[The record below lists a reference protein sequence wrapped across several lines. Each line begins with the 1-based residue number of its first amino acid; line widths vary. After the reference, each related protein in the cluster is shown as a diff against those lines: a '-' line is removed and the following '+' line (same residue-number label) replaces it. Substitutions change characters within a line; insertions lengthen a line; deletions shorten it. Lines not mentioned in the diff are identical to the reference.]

1 MPPTRE
7 TIIVPSKTLF
17 GARLSYVLG
26 QMGIK
31 QVELRQRLNAHYYYH
46 HDVSR
51 SLVSR
56 WMSGERDP
64 TPYLKEI
71 VEVLR
76 GDLKNFFNTAGNA
89 RNHGLVRSP

>member
-17 GARLSYVLG
+17 GARLSFVLG

-31 QVELRQRLNAHYYYH
+31 QVEFRQRLNAHYYYR
-46 HDVSR
+46 DVSI

-71 VEVLR
+71 VGVLK

>member
-1 MPPTRE
+1 MPQTRE
-7 TIIVPSKTLF
+7 TIIIPSKTLF
-17 GARLSYVLG
+17 GTRLSYVLA

-31 QVELRQRLNAHYYYH
+31 QVELRQRLNAHYSYR
-46 HDVSR
+46 DVSR

-71 VEVLR
+71 VEVLK
-76 GDLKNFFNTAGNA
+76 GDLKNFFNTAGSS
-89 RNHGLVRSP
+89 RDHGLVCSP

>member
-1 MPPTRE
+1 MPPTKE

-31 QVELRQRLNAHYYYH
+31 QVEFRQRLNAHYYH
-46 HDVSR
+46 RDVSR

-76 GDLKNFFNTAGNA
+76 GELKNFFNTAGSP
-89 RNHGLVRSP
+89 RDYGLVRSP

>member
-1 MPPTRE
+1 MPRTRE
-7 TIIVPSKTLF
+7 TIIVPAKALF

-31 QVELRQRLNAHYYYH
+31 QVELIRRLNAQYH
-46 HDVSR
+46 CDISR

-71 VEVLR
+71 VGVLR
-76 GDLKNFFNTAGNA
+76 GDLKNFFNTAS
-89 RNHGLVRSP
+89 RSRDHGLVLLS